1 MNFVAE
7 TPLMLGVVAISFA
20 LSLRV
25 EAAQNH
31 LNNIKLKA
39 PAQAKYLPYK
49 QFTQRDVVTSAPMSG
64 SAVELFD
71 GRIVPLNQYLL
82 ELNGIERELNSY
94 GVTLRSQSDD
104 LGVVA
109 YSQAAKPVFKNNL
122 PENSS
127 PESEARWSHQISHEL
142 ASVNSTGQITQ
153 RELSSDDAGV
163 ELDRTTSH
171 VVSGRFLNAESPSIA
186 QIVQRA
192 VRMNDGTERKET
204 QIYVNGKQVFRRGR
218 IDEQEGRIW
227 STAFDVPFKSIT
239 VPVGPATLEA
249 KIGVRGSVNLDLEL
263 NPGRSNA
270 AAPEYSMAFKP
281 HILADGYVTTMTSP
295 TNVGDAG
302 LEGAITLTK
311 NTLDVNGVAAL
322 TRGFKIE
329 VKEITVDNLFE
340 GFNGRIFGYA
350 NVTIPGKKA
359 SDGNKKRFEKE
370 FYSWNGVKVE
380 QRIYEYK
387 APVPQPPAL

>member
-1 MNFVAE
+1 MNFVAK
-7 TPLMLGVVAISFA
+7 TPLVLGVVAISFA
-20 LSLRV
+20 LSPGV
-25 EAAQNH
+25 EANSNH
-31 LNNIKLKA
+31 LDNIKLKA
-39 PAQAKYLPYK
+39 SPQSIQLPYK
-49 QFTQRDVVTSAPMSG
+49 QFTHRDVVTAAPMSG
-64 SAVELFD
+64 SAIELFD

-82 ELNGIERELNSY
+82 ELNGIERELNSF
-94 GVTLRSQSDD
+94 GMTLRSQNDN
-104 LGVVA
+104 LGIVA
-109 YSQAAKPVFKNNL
+109 YSATPQPVLINNL
-122 PENSS
+122 PEKNSS
-127 PESEARWSHQISHEL
+127 NHETRWSHQISHEL
-142 ASVNSTGQITQ
+142 ASVNSAGQITQ
-153 RELSSDDAGV
+153 RERSSSDT
-163 ELDRTTSH
+163 EIEFDRTTSH
-171 VVSGRFLNAESPSIA
+171 SVSGRFLSAQSPSIA
-186 QIVQRA
+186 QIVQR
-192 VRMNDGTERKET
+192 VVHMNDGTEQKET

-281 HILADGYVTTMTSP
+281 HVLADGYVTTKTSP

-311 NTLDVNGVAAL
+311 NTLDINGVAAL

-350 NVTIPGKKA
+350 NVTIPGKKG